1 MSLIKCEECGKQ
13 ISENSTKCVHCGVD
27 VVKKYECEE
36 CKKKTE
42 GKDGICEFC
51 GCPIKTTE
59 KLKKGISKNK
69 IIIIVA
75 LAVLVIGGIVAFFLI
90 KGNNEKKYQETYELL
105 LQAYGKTETLV
116 SDLYNSWHYGIYE
129 DDHSK
134 SSLALNVS
142 LTSSELTSSYCSLL
156 ILDKWE
162 YAVNCVRDSH
172 EEMGHY
178 NTVKT
183 HLDNA
188 KEKLSKLSNQKSDDY
203 KMLNKFYVNLQDYY
217 KMAKEYNGSFNS
229 LQTDKAELI
238 KELKNNVSELDFML
252 DYDSEGYLSLID
264 SFEDSSI

>member
-90 KGNNEKKYQETYELL
+90 KGNN
-105 LQAYGKTETLV
+105 
-116 SDLYNSWHYGIYE
+116 
-129 DDHSK
+129 
-134 SSLALNVS
+134 
-142 LTSSELTSSYCSLL
+142 
-156 ILDKWE
+156 
-162 YAVNCVRDSH
+162 
-172 EEMGHY
+172 
-178 NTVKT
+178 
-183 HLDNA
+183 
-188 KEKLSKLSNQKSDDY
+188 
-203 KMLNKFYVNLQDYY
+203 
-217 KMAKEYNGSFNS
+217 
-229 LQTDKAELI
+229 
-238 KELKNNVSELDFML
+238 
-252 DYDSEGYLSLID
+252 
-264 SFEDSSI
+264 